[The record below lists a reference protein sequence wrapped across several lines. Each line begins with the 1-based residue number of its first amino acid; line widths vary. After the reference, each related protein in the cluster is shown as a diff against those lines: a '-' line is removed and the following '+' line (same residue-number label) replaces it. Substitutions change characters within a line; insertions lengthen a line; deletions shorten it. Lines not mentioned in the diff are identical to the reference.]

1 MNLNKPLQDLK
12 KIEAQYVKFL
22 NRYGLEPSLLIL
34 GTEVERDSTFRGIK
48 IYSNTNLNSN
58 EIVFIL

>member
-1 MNLNKPLQDLK
+1 MTDL
-12 KIEAQYVKFL
+12 IEAQYVKFL

-34 GTEVERDSTFRGIK
+34 GTEVERDSTYRGIK
-48 IYSNTNLNSN
+48 IYSNTNLNSD